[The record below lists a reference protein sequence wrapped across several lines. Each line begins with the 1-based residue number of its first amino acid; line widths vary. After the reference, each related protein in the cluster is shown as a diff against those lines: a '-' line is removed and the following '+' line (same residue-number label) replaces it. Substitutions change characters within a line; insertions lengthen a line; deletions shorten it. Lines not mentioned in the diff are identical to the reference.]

1 MGGSERGVRHREPE
15 TMMSRTEQVIA
26 ACGQSPRKQTAKL
39 SASGQTR
46 VLAAPTIILQKRDC
60 RVGQSNRREPLSPL
74 SPPIGRPVR
83 DSDEAQRL
91 QKHFCYGGE
100 Q

>member
-1 MGGSERGVRHREPE
+1 MPLETE

-46 VLAAPTIILQKRDC
+46 VPAAPTIVLQKRDC
-60 RVGQSNRREPLSPL
+60 RVGQSNRRELLSPL
-74 SPPIGRPVR
+74 CPPIGRPVR

-100 Q
+100 R